1 MYACFVSKNKEE
13 AYQKIILYNSTNS
26 SNSRNDEQ
34 NYKLNNWFI

>member
-13 AYQKIILYNSTNS
+13 VYQEIISYKSTNS
-26 SNSRNDEQ
+26 SSRNDEQ